1 VAVAVKRVH
10 VFDAFANLLGRA
22 AEVDAGIAPALV
34 WAFID
39 VSTGV
44 GDEIAAAD
52 KKGKV
57 NAVAVLVQLC
67 SKVGELLPALELGAV
82 VEAHYDELRWPIN
95 APLRRRKSA
104 KHHQRRQCGDERS
117 GGQCSPPTETDSDPT
132 AIYPI
137 RGVELIVGDTINC
150 GAEQK
155 LRRCDTNS
163 TA

>member
-1 VAVAVKRVH
+1 MPDRVRGDLVAVAVKRVH

-57 NAVAVLVQLC
+57 NAVATLVQFC
-67 SKVGELLPALELGAV
+67 SKVGEFLPTLEFGAV
-82 VEAHYDELRWPIN
+82 VEAHYDELRWPID
-95 APLRRRKSA
+95 ASLRRRKSA
-104 KHHQRRQCGDERS
+104 KRRQRRQCGDDPSS
-117 GGQCSPPTETDSDPT
+117 GQFSPPTETNSGATPE
-132 AIYPI
+132 YPI
-137 RGVELIVGDTINC
+137 LWSN
-150 GAEQK
+150 
-155 LRRCDTNS
+155 
-163 TA
+163 

>member
-1 VAVAVKRVH
+1 MAVAVKRVH
-10 VFDAFANLLGRA
+10 VFDAFANLLARA
-22 AEVDAGIAPALV
+22 AEVDARIAPALV

-57 NAVAVLVQLC
+57 NAVATLVQFC
-67 SKVGELLPALELGAV
+67 SKVGELLPALEFGAV

-95 APLRRRKSA
+95 ARLRRRKSA
-104 KHHQRRQCGDERS
+104 ERHQCGDDPYS
-117 GGQCSPPTETDSDPT
+117 GQFSPPTEPDSGATPVYL
-132 AIYPI
+132 IP
-137 RGVELIVGDTINC
+137 GVELIVGDTISC

-155 LRRCDTNS
+155 LRRCDTES